1 MLLELWFIYL
11 VTTFASVITPGPSML
26 LALYHGGQYGKKRTL
41 ATALGTVLA
50 SLILGAISAVGLG
63 VILSA
68 SLVVFQLIKWLGAA
82 YLIYLGINLWRNS
95 RQPVKLLEAE
105 EAHKRISVVNL
116 FRQAFWVALGNPKP
130 IIFFAAFFP
139 QFINP
144 QQAQTP
150 QYLIMLGTLALVV
163 FGCAMLYALGGEKFR
178 PWLRNFRVKQWLDRL
193 AGGLFIGFG
202 IRLAC
207 SK

>member
-11 VTTFASVITPGPSML
+11 VTTFTSVITPGPSMF

-68 SLVVFQLIKWLGAA
+68 SLIVFQLIKWLGAA
-82 YLIYLGINLWRNS
+82 YLIYLGVNLWRNS
-95 RQPVKLLEAE
+95 SQPVKLFEAE
-105 EAHKRISVVNL
+105 GASQQRSVDL

-139 QFINP
+139 QFINL

-163 FGCAMLYALGGEKFR
+163 FGCAMLYALGGEKLR